1 MHQSSDYG
9 TIVAL
14 RGTIALP
21 SNKDG
26 KRGQDLASPRQAPY
40 RSHCHNKGEAA
51 SIPQKK
57 KGEAASIFF
66 SFRPSIDCGKFFYFL
81 YFLKQ

>member
-57 KGEAASIFF
+57 KRWGSLYIFQF
-66 SFRPSIDCGKFFYFL
+66 
-81 YFLKQ
+81 